1 MNTLTQEKINEIR
14 NSVNIVDVISS
25 YIPLTPRGKNYFGVC
40 PFHDDNNPSMSVS
53 PSRQIYK
60 CFSCGA
66 TGTVFKFIMDYENI
80 SFKEAV
86 KKVADM
92 GGISVN
98 IGTIKKKQ
106 TNTELHQIYDLSLKF
121 YINNLNTKNG
131 KEAKEYLKT
140 RNITDDIIKEF
151 EIGLALKNNTLSN
164 ILINKFDKNE
174 VLKSGLVGQNE
185 RGYYDLFYDRIMFPL
200 YDLDGNPVAYSGRI
214 YNKKDPSKYFN
225 TKETEIFKKGQLIY
239 NYHRAKD
246 IARKKNQIIVMEG
259 FMDVIR
265 AYTIDIKNTIAMM
278 GTAVTETQAHLIKRM
293 AKDIILCFDGD
304 EAGAKATMSCA
315 NELQKIG
322 VTPKVIRLEDNLD
335 PDEYIQKYGKDAF
348 QRKIDNPITVMD
360 FKLSYLKEGKDL
372 TSPVDQ
378 AKYISEIITELN
390 KIDDEILKDLTIK
403 KICTEMNID
412 EDLIKKHLEEKPK
425 QKPKKE
431 NKIIITDKYDKAESA
446 LIYYMLK
453 SKEVITMYNKK
464 VTYIP
469 NKEYRMLAREISN
482 FYKNFGYINEADFI
496 DYIECDEELMQTI
509 NKINKQNTKETYQID
524 EINDYIKVIKDYN
537 IKEETK
543 RLLNKMKN
551 LTDPLDKAKIAEE
564 IVELKRE
571 CNNVW
576 RNQNF
581 WRPKK
586 RTCWSR

>member
-131 KEAKEYLKT
+131 KEAKEYLKS
-140 RNITDDIIKEF
+140 RNINDDIIKEF
-151 EIGLALKNNTLSN
+151 QIGLALKNNTLSN

-571 CNNVW
+571 CNNV
-576 RNQNF
+576 
-581 WRPKK
+581 
-586 RTCWSR
+586 

>member
-86 KKVADM
+86 KKIADM

-571 CNNVW
+571 CNNV
-576 RNQNF
+576 
-581 WRPKK
+581 
-586 RTCWSR
+586 